1 MLPLQTIKQINS
13 MEIKSIKIENNDIID
28 VIVTA
33 LEGGS
38 NYWYNLPDLSMV
50 EKVKGRAQ
58 SENIAIAALS
68 GISIPVYDL
77 GDEEECL
84 GQLSKENIERGIR
97 LYIEDGRGFD
107 AGMDADEADV
117 LFQFMVMG
125 EITFA

>member
-1 MLPLQTIKQINS
+1 MKIKQL
-13 MEIKSIKIENNDIID
+13 EIKDEDIID

-50 EKVKGRAQ
+50 EKIAGKAK
-58 SENIAIAALS
+58 SERIAISALN
-68 GISIPVYDL
+68 GKSIPVYDIEEEDEHL
-77 GDEEECL
+77 GDI
-84 GQLSKENIERGIR
+84 SAENIERGIK
-97 LYIEDGRGFD
+97 LYIEDGREFD

-117 LFQFMVMG
+117 LFQYMVMG

>member
-1 MLPLQTIKQINS
+1 MKIK
-13 MEIKSIKIENNDIID
+13 EIKIENEDIID

-50 EKVKGRAQ
+50 DKIAGKAQ
-58 SENIAIAALS
+58 SERIAISALN
-68 GISIPVYDL
+68 GKVIPVYDL
-77 GDEEECL
+77 EDEDEHLGD
-84 GQLSKENIERGIR
+84 LSLENIERGIK
-97 LYIEDGRGFD
+97 LYIEDGREFD

-117 LFQFMVMG
+117 LFQYMVLG